1 MDKEKKAKIE
11 SGLLT
16 AVLMSLLFLLLWCVY
31 IDAPR
36 ETEEEGVE
44 VAFGDNENG
53 GGSEPEAIPMP
64 AEPVTQAPPPTPQA
78 PSENDLVVQDD
89 EESLALARQREEE
102 KKKRAEQEEL
112 IRKRREEQA
121 RAEAERRAEE
131 QRLAEERARQAAI
144 EQEKRDKANNMMAGM
159 FGNNQQG
166 AQGSGSTQ
174 GASQQGSQNPVGH
187 GTVGGNSWSL
197 AGRNIKAL
205 PRPSTQ
211 FNQEGKVVVRITVN
225 AEGKV
230 VQAVPGFSGTT
241 ISDEKTRQI
250 AREAAM
256 RAEFEPAT
264 NSTAPAVG
272 TITYTFKFN

>member
-1 MDKEKKAKIE
+1 MDDNKKAKIE

-16 AVLMSLLFLLLWCVY
+16 AAIMALLLMMLWYVSVE
-31 IDAPR
+31 APR

-53 GGSEPEAIPMP
+53 GGAEPEAVPMP

-89 EESLALARQREEE
+89 EESLALAKQREEE
-102 KKKRAEQEEL
+102 RKHRAEQQEL
-112 IRKRREEQA
+112 IRKQREEQA
-121 RAEAERRAEE
+121 RLEAERRAEE

-144 EQEKRDKANNMMAGM
+144 EQEKRDKAAALGGL

-166 AQGSGSTQ
+166 AQGSGTTQ

-187 GTVGGNSWSL
+187 GSMGGNSWSL
-197 AGRNIKAL
+197 TGRNIKAL

-211 FNQEGKVVVRITVN
+211 FNQEGRVVVDIQVN
-225 AEGKV
+225 SEGKV
-230 VQAVPGFSGTT
+230 ISATIGEGTT
-241 ISDEKTRQI
+241 VGDYQTCQV
-250 AREAAM
+250 ALEAA
-256 RAEFEPAT
+256 RKAEFSASD
-264 NSTAPAVG
+264 NKIQVG
-272 TITYTFKFN
+272 KITYTFKLN